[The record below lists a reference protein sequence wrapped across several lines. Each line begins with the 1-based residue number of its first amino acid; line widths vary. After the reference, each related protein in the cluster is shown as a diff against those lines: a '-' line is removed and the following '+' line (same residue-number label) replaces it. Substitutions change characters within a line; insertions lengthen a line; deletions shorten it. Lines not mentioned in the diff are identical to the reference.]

1 MKKGKGLIRAV
12 LCLLLWLCVFCHPD
26 SVLSAS
32 AAGVSS
38 EMLNNP
44 YVKSWQYP
52 NELGEMTTYWTIETP
67 KIAVQDET
75 RLRAQ
80 VEVAIAKLGWENA
93 NVPYYWYPKD
103 TTVSTGIASSIRELQ
118 VGEHY
123 YSYQRMGD
131 VPVGYW
137 RVNHPWGGCI
147 HGNNNPLINGVQPDT
162 LGYAGKIW
170 TPGICGKTYPS
181 GWLAYCAD
189 CGERVT
195 QALIYATQGV
205 ISTMDTFDSSLMYVY
220 GCPHCGGIET
230 QGSRPGHDCMA
241 ISWNKYKVIYEPN
254 NAGGRYTGYMEPSF
268 HMYNNETMHNGEP
281 VTPIKH
287 LSPINYQVEGYTFVG
302 WNTKPDGTGTSYED
316 RAEIFNLSI
325 YDFEADEFREGTDK
339 GVITLYAQWK
349 DTKSTLHIDGGGRL
363 L

>member
-12 LCLLLWLCVFCHPD
+12 LCMLVGLCVFGHPD

-67 KIAVQDET
+67 KIAVEGET

-80 VEVAIAKLGWENA
+80 VEVAIAKQGWENA
-93 NVPYYWYPKD
+93 NVPIYWYPKD
-103 TTVSTGIASSIRELQ
+103 TTVSTGIASS
-118 VGEHY
+118 
-123 YSYQRMGD
+123 M
-131 VPVGYW
+131 
-137 RVNHPWGGCI
+137 
-147 HGNNNPLINGVQPDT
+147 
-162 LGYAGKIW
+162 
-170 TPGICGKTYPS
+170 
-181 GWLAYCAD
+181 
-189 CGERVT
+189 
-195 QALIYATQGV
+195 
-205 ISTMDTFDSSLMYVY
+205 
-220 GCPHCGGIET
+220 
-230 QGSRPGHDCMA
+230 
-241 ISWNKYKVIYEPN
+241 
-254 NAGGRYTGYMEPSF
+254 NAGVDYTGHMEPSF

-287 LSPINYQVEGYTFVG
+287 LSPINYQREGYSFVG
-302 WNTKPDGTGTSYED
+302 WNTMPDGSGTSYAD

-325 YDFEADEFREGTDK
+325 YDFEAEEFREGTDK

-349 DTKSTLHIDGGGRL
+349 DTRSTLHIDGGGRL